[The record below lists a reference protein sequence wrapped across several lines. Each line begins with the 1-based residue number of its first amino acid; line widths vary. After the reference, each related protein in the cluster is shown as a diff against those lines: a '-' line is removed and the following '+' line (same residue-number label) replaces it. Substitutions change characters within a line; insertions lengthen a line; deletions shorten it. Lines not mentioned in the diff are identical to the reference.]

1 MNSYRVHHTCAVR
14 LSQLPTIAI
23 CQSAAYSGMLVLD
36 GVSPVAQ
43 YLAGVTATYWLVVFA
58 YRVLLH
64 PLSKYPGPFV
74 AKLTEGYGGF
84 YAGLQRLHL
93 VTQQNHQKY
102 GNVVRIA
109 PNRLVFNSAK
119 ALHDI
124 YDNDRVVKSHVYLVT
139 LGFTGTTNVFSVID
153 RGAHRSRRK
162 LIGTGVSERAMREF
176 EHTMVGQ
183 IDIFLKQIME
193 SSQKSEAVNMS
204 TRCKRLTMDVI
215 GLLAFGYPMNTQTEE
230 RYRSLHGG
238 IEASNAHNNV
248 LMQWPRLQ
256 SRAIAYPLHYLTLSA
271 QKQAFELIENMIKTR
286 TAESKDSRRDLYAQ
300 VADQLETNPEFR
312 QSDIWSEALF
322 LIPAGG
328 DTTAAGISSLLFYLT
343 RNSECYR
350 KLEQE
355 IHSTFSSSSEIHG
368 SPRLSNC
375 QYLRA
380 CIDEALRMSSPVN
393 GTLWRELAADD
404 DGSRPFTVD
413 GHVIPKG
420 VQVGVNIYT
429 LHHNPEYFP
438 DPYAFKPE
446 RWLGGNEAERRRM
459 KDAFAP
465 FQIGYRGCAGKPMAY
480 LEASLVIAKLFWYFN
495 FESAPGEIG
504 QVGGGKVGD
513 ETGRH
518 RPEEFQMYDVFASKH
533 DGPMVIFKPR
543 EKYCEELYAE

>member
-1 MNSYRVHHTCAVR
+1 MQMLEGFSV
-14 LSQLPTIAI
+14 
-23 CQSAAYSGMLVLD
+23 AAKY
-36 GVSPVAQ
+36 VAG
-43 YLAGVTATYWLVVFA
+43 ATVTYWLLVFG
-58 YRVLLH
+58 YRIFLH

-74 AKLTEGYGGF
+74 AKLTDGYAGF

-93 VTQQNHQKY
+93 VTQRNHYKY
-102 GNVVRIA
+102 GDVVRMA
-109 PNRLVFNSAK
+109 PNRLVFNSVK

-124 YDNDRVVKSHVYLVT
+124 YNNDRVVKSQVYLVT
-139 LGFTGTTNVFSVID
+139 LGFTGTINVFSVID
-153 RGAHRSRRK
+153 RIAHRSKRK
-162 LIGTGVSERAMREF
+162 LIGAGVSERAMREF
-176 EHTMVGQ
+176 EPTMQSQ
-183 IDIFLKQIME
+183 INIFLRHILE
-193 SSQKSEAVNMS
+193 SSGKSEAVNMS
-204 TRCKRLTMDVI
+204 TLSKRLTMDVI

-230 RYRSLHGG
+230 RYRTLHGG

-256 SRAIAYPLHYLTLSA
+256 SKAIAYPLHYLTLAA

-286 TAESKDSRRDLYAQ
+286 TAEGKDARRDLYAQ

-312 QSDIWSEALF
+312 LSDIWSEALF

-328 DTTAAGISSLLFYLT
+328 DTTAAGISALLFYLT
-343 RNSECYR
+343 RNPECYR

-368 SPRLSNC
+368 GPQLSDC

-380 CIDEALRMSSPVN
+380 CIDEALRISSPVN

-404 DGSRPFTVD
+404 DESKPFIVD

-438 DPYAFKPE
+438 DPYTFMPE
-446 RWLGGNEAERRRM
+446 RWLSGDEAEKRRM
-459 KDAFAP
+459 KEAFAP

-480 LEASLVIAKLFWYFN
+480 LEASLVIAKLLWYFD
-495 FESAPGEIG
+495 FEAAPGEAG
-504 QVGGGKVGD
+504 HVGGGIVDDK
-513 ETGRH
+513 TGRH
-518 RPEEFQMYDVFASKH
+518 RPGEFQMYDIFASAH
-533 DGPMVIFKPR
+533 DGPMLVFKPR
-543 EKYCEELYAE
+543 GHHCEELAAL

>member
-1 MNSYRVHHTCAVR
+1 M
-14 LSQLPTIAI
+14 P
-23 CQSAAYSGMLVLD
+23 VLD
-36 GVSPVAQ
+36 VPLVAK
-43 YLAGVTATYWLVVFA
+43 YLAGAIATYWLVVFS
-58 YRVLLH
+58 YRAFLH

-74 AKLTEGYGGF
+74 AKITEGYAGF

-139 LGFTGTTNVFSVID
+139 LGFTGTINVFSVID
-153 RGAHRSRRK
+153 RMAHRSKRK
-162 LIGTGVSERAMREF
+162 LIGAGVSERAMRDF
-176 EHTMVGQ
+176 EQTMAGQ
-183 IDIFLKQIME
+183 IDIFLKQILE
-193 SSQKSEAVNMS
+193 FSGKSDAVNMS
-204 TRCKRLTMDVI
+204 TYCKRLTMDVI

-230 RYRSLHGG
+230 RYRTLHGG

-256 SRAIAYPLHYLTLSA
+256 SRAIAYPLHYITLSA

-286 TAESKDSRRDLYAQ
+286 TAEGKDSRHDLYAQ
-300 VADQLETNPEFR
+300 VADQLDTNPEFR

-328 DTTAAGISSLLFYLT
+328 DTTAAAISALLFYLT
-343 RNSECYR
+343 RYPECYR

-355 IHSTFSSSSEIHG
+355 IRTTFSSGSEIHG
-368 SPRLSNC
+368 GPQLSNC

-393 GTLWRELAADD
+393 GTLWRELAVDD
-404 DGSRPFTVD
+404 DGSQPFIVD

-438 DPYAFKPE
+438 NPYTFKPE
-446 RWLGGNEAERRRM
+446 RWLGYDEKEKCRM

-480 LEASLVIAKLFWYFN
+480 LEASLVIAKLFWYFD
-495 FESAPGEIG
+495 FESAPGEAG
-504 QVGGGKVGD
+504 QVGGGRVGD
-513 ETGRH
+513 RTGRH
-518 RPEEFQMYDVFASKH
+518 RPDEFQMYDVFASGH
-533 DGPMVIFKPR
+533 DGPMLLFKPR
-543 EKYCEELYAE
+543 ANYCDELSAKA

>member
-1 MNSYRVHHTCAVR
+1 MPALEG
-14 LSQLPTIAI
+14 LSL
-23 CQSAAYSGMLVLD
+23 AAK
-36 GVSPVAQ
+36 
-43 YLAGVTATYWLVVFA
+43 YLAGATATYWLAVFA
-58 YRVLLH
+58 YRLLLH

-74 AKLTEGYGGF
+74 AKLTEGYAGF

-102 GNVVRIA
+102 GNVVRIG
-109 PNRLVFNSAK
+109 PNRLVFNSVQ

-124 YDNDRVVKSHVYLVT
+124 YNNDRVVKSHVYLVT
-139 LGFTGTTNVFSVID
+139 LGFTGTVNIFSVID
-153 RGAHRSRRK
+153 RIAHRTKRK
-162 LIGTGVSERAMREF
+162 LIGAGVSERAMREF
-176 EHTMVGQ
+176 EPTMASQ
-183 IDIFLKQIME
+183 IDIFLKQIVE

-215 GLLAFGYPMNTQTEE
+215 GLLAFGYAMNTQTEE
-230 RYRSLHGG
+230 RYRTLHGG

-256 SRAIAYPLHYLTLSA
+256 SRVIAYPLHYLTLAA

-286 TAESKDSRRDLYAQ
+286 TAEGKDSRRDLYAQ
-300 VADQLETNPEFR
+300 VADELETNPEFR
-312 QSDIWSEALF
+312 LSDVWSEALF

-328 DTTAAGISSLLFYLT
+328 DTTAAGISALLFYLT
-343 RNSECYR
+343 RHAECYQ
-350 KLEQE
+350 KLARE
-355 IHSTFSSSSEIHG
+355 IRTTFSSSSEIHG
-368 SPRLSNC
+368 GPQLSNC

-380 CIDEALRMSSPVN
+380 CIDEALRISSPVN

-404 DGSRPFTVD
+404 DGSKPFIVD

-446 RWLGGNEAERRRM
+446 RWLNGDEAEKHRM

-480 LEASLVIAKLFWYFN
+480 LEASLVIAKLLWYFD
-495 FESAPGEIG
+495 FEPAPGEAG
-504 QVGGGKVGD
+504 QIGGGKVGD
-513 ETGRH
+513 TTGRH
-518 RPEEFQMYDVFASKH
+518 RPDEFQMYDVFASGH
-533 DGPMVIFKPR
+533 NGPMLVFKPR
-543 EKYCEELYAE
+543 GSYWEELATE

>member
-1 MNSYRVHHTCAVR
+1 MSVLGSV
-14 LSQLPTIAI
+14 S
-23 CQSAAYSGMLVLD
+23 LV
-36 GVSPVAQ
+36 AK
-43 YLAGVTATYWLVVFA
+43 YLAGATATYWLVVFS

-64 PLSKYPGPFV
+64 PLSNYPGPFV
-74 AKLTEGYGGF
+74 AKLTRGYAGF
-84 YAGLQRLHL
+84 YAGMQRLHL

-109 PNRLVFNSAK
+109 PNRLVFNSTK

-153 RGAHRSRRK
+153 RTAHRSKRK
-162 LIGTGVSERAMREF
+162 LIGAGVSERAMREF
-176 EHTMVGQ
+176 ESTMAGQ
-183 IDIFLKQIME
+183 IDIFLKQILE
-193 SSQKSEAVNMS
+193 SSRNSEFVNMS

-230 RYRSLHGG
+230 KYRTLHGG

-248 LMQWPRLQ
+248 LLHWPRLQ
-256 SRAIAYPLHYLTLSA
+256 SRVIAYPLHYLTLSA

-286 TAESKDSRRDLYAQ
+286 TAEGKGSRRDLYAQ

-328 DTTAAGISSLLFYLT
+328 DTTAAGISALLFYLG
-343 RNSECYR
+343 RHPECYH

-355 IHSTFSSSSEIHG
+355 ILSNFSNSSDIHG
-368 SPRLSNC
+368 GPHLSSC

-380 CIDEALRMSSPVN
+380 CIDEALRLSPPVN

-404 DGSRPFTVD
+404 DGSKPFVVD
-413 GHVIPKG
+413 GHIIPKG

-446 RWLGGNEAERRRM
+446 RWLSGDEAENRRM

-495 FESAPGEIG
+495 FESAPGEAG
-504 QVGGGKVGD
+504 QLGGGNVGD
-513 ETGRH
+513 QTGRH
-518 RPEEFQMYDVFASKH
+518 RPDEFQMYDVFASAH
-533 DGPMVIFKPR
+533 NGPMLVFTPR
-543 EKYCEELYAE
+543 GDHCEKLSV

>member
-1 MNSYRVHHTCAVR
+1 MSALEG
-14 LSQLPTIAI
+14 LSL
-23 CQSAAYSGMLVLD
+23 AAKY
-36 GVSPVAQ
+36 VAG
-43 YLAGVTATYWLVVFA
+43 ATASYWLAVFA
-58 YRVLLH
+58 YRLLLH

-74 AKLTEGYGGF
+74 AKLTEGYAGF

-109 PNRLVFNSAK
+109 PNRLVFNSAQ
-119 ALHDI
+119 ALQDI
-124 YDNDRVVKSHVYLVT
+124 YNNERVVKSHVYLVT
-139 LGFTGTTNVFSVID
+139 LGFTGTINVFSAID
-153 RGAHRSRRK
+153 RVTHRSKRK
-162 LIGTGVSERAMREF
+162 LIGAGVSERAMREF
-176 EHTMVGQ
+176 EPTMASQ
-183 IDIFLKQIME
+183 IDIFLKQIVE
-193 SSQKSEAVNMS
+193 SSRKSEAVNMS

-230 RYRSLHGG
+230 PYRTLHGG

-256 SRAIAYPLHYLTLSA
+256 SKAIAYPLHYLTLSA
-271 QKQAFELIENMIKTR
+271 QKQAFALIENMIKTR
-286 TAESKDSRRDLYAQ
+286 TAEGKSARRDLYAQ
-300 VADQLETNPEFR
+300 VADELETNPEFR

-328 DTTAAGISSLLFYLT
+328 DTTAAGISALLFYLT
-343 RNSECYR
+343 RHPECYS
-350 KLEQE
+350 KLAQE
-355 IHSTFSSSSEIHG
+355 IRTTFSKSSDIHG
-368 SPRLSNC
+368 GPQLSNC

-380 CIDEALRMSSPVN
+380 CIDEALRISSPVN

-404 DGSRPFTVD
+404 DGSKPFIVD

-446 RWLGGNEAERRRM
+446 RWLSGDDAEKRRM

-465 FQIGYRGCAGKPMAY
+465 FQVGYRGCAGKPMAY
-480 LEASLVIAKLFWYFN
+480 LEASLVIAKLLWYFD
-495 FESAPGEIG
+495 FESAPGEAGLI
-504 QVGGGKVGD
+504 GGGKVGD
-513 ETGRH
+513 ENGRH
-518 RPEEFQMYDVFASKH
+518 RPGEYQMYDIFASAH
-533 DGPMVIFKPR
+533 DGPMLVFKPR
-543 EKYCEELYAE
+543 GNYCEELVAE

>member
-1 MNSYRVHHTCAVR
+1 MSMFEG
-14 LSQLPTIAI
+14 LLL
-23 CQSAAYSGMLVLD
+23 AAK
-36 GVSPVAQ
+36 
-43 YLAGVTATYWLVVFA
+43 YLAGATTTYWLVVFA
-58 YRVLLH
+58 YRILLH
-64 PLSKYPGPFV
+64 PLSKYPGPLV
-74 AKLTEGYGGF
+74 AKLTEGYAGF

-93 VTQQNHQKY
+93 VTQQSHQKY

-109 PNRLVFNSAK
+109 PNRLVFNSAQ

-124 YDNDRVVKSHVYLVT
+124 YNNDRVVKSQVYLVT
-139 LGFTGTTNVFSVID
+139 LGFTGTINVFSVID
-153 RGAHRSRRK
+153 RMVHRSKRK
-162 LIGTGVSERAMREF
+162 LIGAGVSERAMREF
-176 EHTMVGQ
+176 EPTMADQ
-183 IDIFLKQIME
+183 IDIFLKQILE
-193 SSQKSEAVNMS
+193 SSRQSEAINMS

-230 RYRSLHGG
+230 RYRTLHGG

-256 SRAIAYPLHYLTLSA
+256 SKVIAYPLHYLTLSA

-286 TAESKDSRRDLYAQ
+286 TAKGKDARRDLYAQ
-300 VADQLETNPEFR
+300 VADQLEANPEFR

-328 DTTAAGISSLLFYLT
+328 DTTAAGISALLFYLS
-343 RNSECYR
+343 RHPECYH
-350 KLEQE
+350 KLGKE
-355 IHSTFSSSSEIHG
+355 IRTTFSSSGEIHG
-368 SPRLSNC
+368 GPQLSNC

-380 CIDEALRMSSPVN
+380 CIDEALRISSPVN
-393 GTLWRELAADD
+393 GTLWRELEADD
-404 DGSRPFTVD
+404 DGSKPFIVD

-438 DPYAFKPE
+438 DPYTFKPE
-446 RWLGGNEAERRRM
+446 RWLNGDEAEQRRM

-480 LEASLVIAKLFWYFN
+480 LEASLVIAKLLWYFD
-495 FESAPGEIG
+495 FEVASGEIG

-518 RPEEFQMYDVFASKH
+518 RPGEFQMYDVFASGH
-533 DGPMVIFKPR
+533 DGPMLTFKPR
-543 EKYCEELYAE
+543 GTHCEELTAV